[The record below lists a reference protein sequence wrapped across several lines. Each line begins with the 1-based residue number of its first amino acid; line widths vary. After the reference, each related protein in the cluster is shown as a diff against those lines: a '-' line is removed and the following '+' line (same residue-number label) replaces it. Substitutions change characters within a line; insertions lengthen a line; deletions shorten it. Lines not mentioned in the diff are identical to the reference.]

1 MYVAI
6 RPSTAHDAA
15 SIGSLAAEFQ
25 SYLRALGDYADF
37 DWNAKK
43 YLRDG
48 FGENAA
54 FEGLVAEVNSE
65 VIGYAL
71 YHFGYDTDRG
81 QRLIYLID
89 LYISEQFRR
98 SGIGEKL
105 MGRLCEIGRTKGA
118 ELIVWSVLKRNASAI
133 SFYEKL
139 GARYADKLHFMYYP
153 IPNHSTRTG

>member
-1 MYVAI
+1 MTVAI
-6 RPSTAHDAA
+6 RYSTTNDAE

-25 SYLRALGDYADF
+25 SYLRALGDETEF
-37 DWNAKK
+37 DWDAKK

-54 FEGLVAEVNSE
+54 FEGLVAEVNSS
-65 VIGYAL
+65 VVAYAL

-89 LYISEQFRR
+89 LFVSQSYRR
-98 SGIGEKL
+98 SGIGETL
-105 MGRLCEIGRTKGA
+105 MRRISAIGRERGA
-118 ELIVWSVLKRNASAI
+118 ELIVWSVLKRNVMAA

-139 GARYADKLHFMYYP
+139 GAKYADELHFMWCS
-153 IPNHSTRTG
+153 I